1 MDKILITVYV
11 LAIEEEYDLFL
22 PIGITMTDAL
32 NRIQNTIVEMS
43 EGNYVFN
50 PSPVLYRDEDGKII
64 NMKNI
69 VKFSGLKNG
78 CKVLLK

>member
-64 NMKNI
+64 I
-69 VKFSGLKNG
+69 DKFSGLQNG